1 VALSAVLIDLDGT
14 LVDTLPDI
22 HAALGVMCGR
32 LALDAPPID
41 TVRGWIGKGS
51 LKLVELVLNDQSI
64 ASSVLPDQALA
75 AYLNAYD
82 EINGR
87 YAKVYPGV
95 VEGLER
101 FRHHGIQAACVTNKP
116 HHLAANLLDTC
127 KLRTHL
133 AAVMGGDEHVALKPA
148 PDLLGAMVKVLGARL
163 DKTLMLGD
171 SENDLAAARAAG
183 CCCVLV
189 DYGYSPLVPVQGLG
203 ADAIVSTLGEA
214 CDWMLARSH

>member
-1 VALSAVLIDLDGT
+1 VAAPAVLIDLDGT
-14 LVDTLPDI
+14 LIDTLPDI
-22 HAALGVMCGR
+22 HAALGVMCRG
-32 LALDAPPID
+32 LALAAPPIE

-51 LKLVELVLNDQSI
+51 LKLVESVLNNQAI
-64 ASSVLPDQALA
+64 ASPVAPHQALA

-116 HHLAANLLDTC
+116 HRLAENLLETC
-127 KLRTHL
+127 KLRAHL

-148 PDLLGAMVKVLGARL
+148 PDLLIAMARTLGADL

-183 CCCVLV
+183 CSCLLV
-189 DYGYSPLVPVQGLG
+189 DYGYSPLVPVQVLG

-214 CDWMLARSH
+214 CDWMLARSY